1 MPRASAASVEED
13 FTPPGQ
19 EKKRRRASGPRKEK
33 PIYLLFAVTDGV
45 GNAVPNAVLEIA
57 VATKDTDTVLALQ
70 SERKDLSLAKIEVS
84 KQQGLEE

>member
-1 MPRASAASVEED
+1 MPRASAAAMEGE

-19 EKKRRRASGPRKEK
+19 RKRRASGPRKEK
-33 PIYLLFAVTDGV
+33 PIYLLFSVKDAD
-45 GNAVPNAVLEIA
+45 GNAVANAQLEIA

-70 SERKDLSLAKIEVS
+70 SERKDLTLAKIEVS

>member
-1 MPRASAASVEED
+1 MPRASAAAVEEE

-33 PIYLLFAVTDGV
+33 PIYLLFTVLDGV
-45 GNAVPNAVLEIA
+45 GNAVPNAQLEIA

-70 SERKDLSLAKIEVS
+70 SERKDLTLAKIEVS